1 MVAAVQSL
9 RLCAR
14 ACSRAPSTQRIAAAA
29 QRAST
34 TTTSSRRPFSSTR
47 AWRSDDI
54 DQETQSSKPEG
65 SGGAPVAPKKV
76 TPRLRRSDKVVA
88 ALQEGMTEQE
98 KETFKQILEYTDDNG
113 LVVKPRRG
121 ERTPLDSA
129 QIEAQ
134 AEAIENYFENVDKIP
149 KELDDA
155 LKDLEYSINQV
166 DEGVSKV
173 LAPVK
178 LGKNTFWGEDEE
190 DPDYL
195 TEDIDEE
202 DFEEDDIMSL
212 AHGKLEEHREYRE
225 YARIAA
231 WQMPLLSKLAR
242 PFEPPKAEEC
252 LRFRYTTY
260 MGENHP
266 AQSKV
271 VVEFSPKD
279 LGLNPAQQTKLK
291 KLLGARWNP
300 ETNIAKMSCEQFD
313 HQAQNKRYLGDL
325 VNKLVTEA
333 KDPTDTFADI
343 PLDTR
348 HHQIKNKPKFP
359 KEWYITVDRMAEL
372 EQQRE
377 KALLLDQAKEDAG
390 SLVDGSQ
397 VIEKHYQRI
406 EPVAIP
412 ARARGAPVLSQRKR

>member
-231 WQMPLLSKLAR
+231 WQMPLLSSEYIFDRTKFYLA
-242 PFEPPKAEEC
+242 AAQ
-252 LRFRYTTY
+252 LVVDFR
-260 MGENHP
+260 
-266 AQSKV
+266 
-271 VVEFSPKD
+271 
-279 LGLNPAQQTKLK
+279 
-291 KLLGARWNP
+291 
-300 ETNIAKMSCEQFD
+300 
-313 HQAQNKRYLGDL
+313 
-325 VNKLVTEA
+325 
-333 KDPTDTFADI
+333 
-343 PLDTR
+343 
-348 HHQIKNKPKFP
+348 
-359 KEWYITVDRMAEL
+359 
-372 EQQRE
+372 
-377 KALLLDQAKEDAG
+377 
-390 SLVDGSQ
+390 
-397 VIEKHYQRI
+397 
-406 EPVAIP
+406 
-412 ARARGAPVLSQRKR
+412 